1 MTERERRWESV
12 AGFIGELRAL
22 KAVEGLSLRELQRR
36 SGLPRSTIA
45 HALRTDRPA
54 LPPWDRVAGLL
65 RALGVAEA
73 ALAEW
78 KADWTRLRLA
88 PEDERQR
95 PRPREPAGPADATA
109 GAPAEAPA
117 GAPADATAGTPAEA
131 PAAPAPAVPAP
142 APAAPTGPERPR
154 RRVSRQRF
162 AAHTATLLLGV
173 GLGAGAALALIGG
186 APTGTKAGFPVEERP
201 CAPPAANPH
210 PSPYAPAAGA
220 ARTGKE
226 APSWAGRVA
235 SGQEVL
241 SGSDVVLPVLSPVTE
256 GDALV
261 VSIMLTGACPGPV
274 EVTDTQGDEFRVVGD
289 ETDSARHRTLLLAA
303 FGAHPLGTA
312 DSLRAT
318 YPYAAGHHV
327 AVDEFRGVSAAVGS
341 AQAHGEAGGPAFSTG
356 PTRPDCAA
364 GDLVVG
370 AVGTN
375 GGSAPA
381 FTAEWTALPPLQ
393 LSSYRLTT
401 AYRVVPAARPCAATG
416 TATAQWAA
424 AAVVL
429 R

>member
-95 PRPREPAGPADATA
+95 PRPREPAGPADA
-109 GAPAEAPA
+109 PA
-117 GAPADATAGTPAEA
+117 GAPAGPPAEA
-131 PAAPAPAVPAP
+131 PAAPATADPAPADPAP
-142 APAAPTGPERPR
+142 APAAPAGPERPR
-154 RRVSRQRF
+154 RRVSRQRL
-162 AAHTATLLLGV
+162 AAHTATLLLGA

-201 CAPPAANPH
+201 CAPAAANPH

-220 ARTGKE
+220 ARRGKE
-226 APSWAGRVA
+226 PPSWAGRVT

-241 SGSDVVLPVLSPVTE
+241 SGSDAVLPVLSPVTE

-261 VSIMLTGACPGPV
+261 VSVMLTGACPGPV
-274 EVTDTQGDEFRVVGD
+274 EVTDTQGDEFRVIGD

-318 YPYAAGHHV
+318 YPHAAGFHV

-341 AQAHGEAGGPAFSTG
+341 AQAHGEAGGPAFGTG
-356 PTRPDCAA
+356 PARPDCAA

-381 FTAEWTALPPLQ
+381 FSTEWTELPPLQ

-416 TATAQWAA
+416 TTTAQWAA